1 MNFIIFIVSPLAVE
15 DDVMIHMTTG
25 LLSVES
31 ILESEAGVGGFI
43 LITVRE

>member
-15 DDVMIHMTTG
+15 DDVAIDMTTG

-31 ILESEAGVGGFI
+31 ILESEARVGEFI